1 MLTNRPG
8 FNVFGTSDAGCNSRR
23 CLERESLG
31 KAAQADRSFIHVRPV
46 QGLFFR
52 ALRGRPQNRPAK
64 NGKRSMRRQHAIG
77 RFASPAACL
86 PVVWTLLVSAVIG
99 FGPLGE
105 RGAAAATLYDPTVPV
120 NNLPDQQGWH
130 HGYFSPDFVV
140 DATTGVSG
148 GLLRMNSTADL
159 DDYAG
164 YFSYNPLNLAAP
176 ALPLSLDRT
185 PGFTLT
191 FRARIAA
198 EDHSGNPNRG
208 GFSFLVVT
216 DNNTKAL
223 ELAFHADRIFSYDSA
238 FLPDQVAPRATD
250 VMTRYDLTVV
260 GDNWSLSADSAPIL
274 SGPLVDYTGFPGLL
288 VPIINV
294 LIDPYERP
302 HTIFFGDDTTSA
314 GADVFLGEIALEP
327 VPEPASVVLVAG
339 LALSAGLVLLNRTA
353 KNRKRSKPGLRA
365 IGRFAAPATAFAI
378 VWNYF
383 GRRRRGVQINSRVLA
398 RCLLVATALGLAEPL
413 VASAADQ
420 PGGVESRATS
430 AVADQKFT
438 GPWNLA
444 ALKEPPKAEW
454 GEKKGLVQQVYY
466 QGEPWRGRP
475 TRVFAYY
482 GRPEEGQGPFPG
494 NGPFPA
500 MVLVHGGGGTAFAE
514 WVELWVKRGYAAL
527 AMDLGGCGPDK
538 QRLPDGGPAQDHP
551 AKFRAFQSDEEAREL
566 WSYHA
571 VAAVI
576 RGHSLLCSRPEVDPR
591 RIAVTGISWGGY
603 LTCIVA
609 GLDDRFRAAVPVYG
623 CGFLT
628 ENSTWLGEF
637 GKLGPE
643 QTARWAAFYDPSRY
657 LPQVRCPIFFVNGTN
672 DFAYPPDSYKKSVEA
687 VPGDKLVRIEVNM
700 PHGHQQGWA
709 PKEIGWFVDSVLLGG
724 DPLAKLGPIE
734 TAGDTVRAAIE
745 SKVRVVSGQL
755 HYTSDSGPWQKRKW
769 QSVAA
774 AVSQGRVEAPLPTA
788 RPLVYFL
795 SVADERGAT
804 VSTIQAELPQPPQA
818 KEANKVTQDLIRAI
832 DSALAKRWDESHG
845 IVQRYEDDATAS
857 WIHAVLHKIEG
868 DMGNSRYWY
877 RRAGKMECVDREP
890 YAELGDIRKQLA
902 GE

>member
-1 MLTNRPG
+1 MFHSWQVLNH
-8 FNVFGTSDAGCNSRR
+8 VGTPTAN
-23 CLERESLG
+23 
-31 KAAQADRSFIHVRPV
+31 DRSGLRPIGDG
-46 QGLFFR
+46 QWAAARLSKG
-52 ALRGRPQNRPAK
+52 RGP
-64 NGKRSMRRQHAIG
+64 GIG
-77 RFASPAACL
+77 RSGRAMLLLLVWALIGLGPAAKGA
-86 PVVWTLLVSAVIG
+86 SA
-99 FGPLGE
+99 
-105 RGAAAATLYDPTVPV
+105 ATTLYDPAVPV
-120 NNLPDQQGWH
+120 NNLPDQQGWYY
-130 HGYFSPDFVV
+130 GFFSPDLIV

-176 ALPLSLDRT
+176 ALPLSLNRM

-191 FRARIAA
+191 FHARIAA

-208 GFSFLVVT
+208 GFSFLIVT
-216 DNNTKAL
+216 DDNTKAL
-223 ELAFHADRIFSYDSA
+223 ELAFHTDRIFSYDSA
-238 FLPDQVAPRATD
+238 FLPDQVALRATD

-260 GDNWSLSADSAPIL
+260 GDTWSLAADASPIL

-314 GADVFLGEIALEP
+314 GADIYLGEITFEP
-327 VPEPASVVLVAG
+327 VPEPAALALLAG
-339 LALSAGLVLLNRTA
+339 LALCGGAM
-353 KNRKRSKPGLRA
+353 
-365 IGRFAAPATAFAI
+365 AFL
-378 VWNYF
+378 
-383 GRRRRGVQINSRVLA
+383 RRGGGITPRNCVLSGW
-398 RCLLVATALGLAEPL
+398 LLVVSAFSLIESSEAAEG
-413 VASAADQ
+413 Q
-420 PGGVESRATS
+420 R
-430 AVADQKFT
+430 FT

-444 ALKEPPKAEW
+444 ALKESPQAEW
-454 GEKKGLVQQVYY
+454 GEKKGVVQQVYY
-466 QGEPWRGRP
+466 QGEPWAGRP

-482 GRPEEGQGPFPG
+482 GRPEEGD
-494 NGPFPA
+494 GPFPA

-538 QRLPDGGPAQDHP
+538 QRLADGGPAQDHP
-551 AKFRAFQSDEEAREL
+551 AKFRPFATDDEARRL

-576 RGHSLLCSRPEVDPR
+576 RGHSLLRARPEVDPQ
-591 RIAVTGISWGGY
+591 RIGITGISWGGY

-609 GLDDRFRAAVPVYG
+609 GLDDRFRAAAPVYG
-623 CGFLT
+623 CGFLH

-637 GKLGPE
+637 AKLGPE
-643 QTARWAAFYDPSRY
+643 QTARWVAFYDPSRY

-672 DFAYPPDSYKKSVEA
+672 DFAYPLDSYKKSVAA
-687 VPGDKLVRIEVNM
+687 VPGETLVRIEVNM
-700 PHGHQQGWA
+700 PHGHQQGRA
-709 PKEIGWFVDSVLLGG
+709 PREIGLFFDSVLLGG
-724 DPLAKLGPIE
+724 DPLPKLGPLE
-734 TAGDTVRAAIE
+734 TIGGTARAAV
-745 SKVRVVSGQL
+745 SAKVRIVSAQL
-755 HYTSDSGPWQKRKW
+755 HYTTDTGPWQKRPW
-769 QSVAA
+769 RSVAA
-774 AVSQGRVEAPLPTA
+774 QVADGRIEAPLPA
-788 RPLVYFL
+788 ERPLVYYL

-818 KEANKVTQDLIRAI
+818 KESDKVTKELISAI
-832 DSALAKRWDESHG
+832 DLALAKRWDESHT

-877 RRAGKMECVDREP
+877 RRAGKMECVDLEP
-890 YAELGDIRKQLA
+890 YAELRDIRKQI
-902 GE
+902 ENR

>member
-1 MLTNRPG
+1 MGANHPG
-8 FNVFGTSDAGCNSRR
+8 FNFAGTSEAR
-23 CLERESLG
+23 CSLR
-31 KAAQADRSFIHVRPV
+31 K
-46 QGLFFR
+46 
-52 ALRGRPQNRPAK
+52 RPAK
-64 NGKRSMRRQHAIG
+64 AADAERRPLSRRPRLGWFHRALSVV
-77 RFASPAACL
+77 ALVAA
-86 PVVWTLLVSAVIG
+86 VVGL
-99 FGPLGE
+99 GPLGE
-105 RGAAAATLYDPTVPV
+105 GASAATTLYDPTVPV
-120 NNLPDQQGWH
+120 NNLPDQQGWYY
-130 HGYFSPDFVV
+130 GFFSPDLIV

-148 GLLRMNSTADL
+148 GMLRMNSTADL

-176 ALPLSLDRT
+176 ALPLSLNRA

-208 GFSFLVVT
+208 GFSFLIVT
-216 DNNTKAL
+216 DDNTKAL
-223 ELAFHADRIFSYDSA
+223 ELAFHTDRIFSYNSA
-238 FLPDQVAPRATD
+238 FLPDLIALRATD

-260 GDNWSLSADSAPIL
+260 GDHWSLAADATPIL

-314 GADVFLGEIALEP
+314 GADVYLGEITFEP
-327 VPEPASVVLVAG
+327 VPEPASIVLLAG
-339 LALSAGLVLLNRTA
+339 LALWGGAMVVL
-353 KNRKRSKPGLRA
+353 
-365 IGRFAAPATAFAI
+365 
-378 VWNYF
+378 
-383 GRRRRGVQINSRVLA
+383 RRNGGKSPRNRVLSGW
-398 RCLLVATALGLAEPL
+398 LLVAALLSMAEPCL
-413 VASAADQ
+413 AAAA
-420 PGGVESRATS
+420 ER
-430 AVADQKFT
+430 FT

-444 ALKEPPKAEW
+444 ALKEAPRAEW
-454 GEKKGLVQQVYY
+454 GEKKGLAQQVYY
-466 QGEPWRGRP
+466 QGEPWAGRP

-482 GRPEEGQGPFPG
+482 GRPDAGDGAG
-494 NGPFPA
+494 SGSGPFPA

-514 WVELWVKRGYAAL
+514 WVEHWVKRGYAAL

-538 QRLPDGGPAQDHP
+538 QRLPDGGPAQDHS
-551 AKFRAFQSDEEAREL
+551 AKFRPFQTDDEAREL

-576 RGHSLLCSRPEVDPR
+576 RGHSLLRTRPEVDPQ
-591 RIAVTGISWGGY
+591 RIGITGISWGGY

-623 CGFLT
+623 CGFLN

-637 GKLGPE
+637 AKLGPE
-643 QTARWAAFYDPSRY
+643 QTARWAALYDPSRY
-657 LPQVRCPIFFVNGTN
+657 LSQVRCPIFFVNGTN
-672 DFAYPPDSYKKSVEA
+672 DFAYPLDSYKKSIEA
-687 VPGDKLVRIEVNM
+687 VPGEKLVRIEVNM

-709 PKEIGWFVDSVLLGG
+709 PKEIGLFVDSVLRGG

-734 TAGDTVRAAIE
+734 TTGDTVRAALV
-745 SKVRVVSGQL
+745 SKVRVVSAQL
-755 HYTSDSGPWQKRKW
+755 HYTTDTGPWQKRTW
-769 QSVAA
+769 QTVSA
-774 AVSQGRVEAPLPTA
+774 AVAQGRVEATLPAA

-795 SVADERGAT
+795 SVADERGAM
-804 VSTIQAELPQPPQA
+804 VSTIQAELPQTPQPPQA
-818 KEANKVTQDLIRAI
+818 KELDKVTKQLISAI
-832 DSALAKRWDESHG
+832 DLALAKRWDESHS

-890 YAELGDIRKQLA
+890 YDELRDIRKQLA
-902 GE
+902 SE

>member
-1 MLTNRPG
+1 MVTKRPG
-8 FNVFGTSDAGCNSRR
+8 LNFAATSNAGCASLQKFGQGPFGNGADAAGEGIRR
-23 CLERESLG
+23 RPGLG
-31 KAAQADRSFIHVRPV
+31 WFP
-46 QGLFFR
+46 R
-52 ALRGRPQNRPAK
+52 ALSA
-64 NGKRSMRRQHAIG
+64 
-77 RFASPAACL
+77 FVLAAAML
-86 PVVWTLLVSAVIG
+86 GL
-99 FGPLGE
+99 GPLGE
-105 RGAAAATLYDPTVPV
+105 RGPAAAATTLYDPAVPI
-120 NNLPDQQGWH
+120 NNLPDQQGWYY
-130 HGYFSPDFVV
+130 GYFSPDLIV

-191 FRARIAA
+191 FHARIAA

-208 GFSFLVVT
+208 GFSFLIVT
-216 DNNTKAL
+216 DDNTKAL
-223 ELAFHADRIFSYDSA
+223 ELAFHTDRIFSYDSG
-238 FLPDQVAPRATD
+238 FLPDQIALRATD
-250 VMTRYDLTVV
+250 VMTRYDLTVI
-260 GDNWSLSADSAPIL
+260 GDNWSLAADSAPIL
-274 SGPLVDYTGFPGLL
+274 SGPLVDYTSFPGLL

-314 GADVFLGEIALEP
+314 GADVYLGEITFEP
-327 VPEPASVVLVAG
+327 VPEPASVALVAS
-339 LALSAGLVLLNRTA
+339 LALSAGIVLLG
-353 KNRKRSKPGLRA
+353 RKRPDKGIKHRA
-365 IGRFAAPATAFAI
+365 ITYCLLIATAA
-378 VWNYF
+378 
-383 GRRRRGVQINSRVLA
+383 A
-398 RCLLVATALGLAEPL
+398 AALSPSAEP
-413 VASAADQ
+413 SAA
-420 PGGVESRATS
+420 
-430 AVADQKFT
+430 VAGERFT

-454 GEKKGLVQQVYY
+454 GEKKGVVQQVFY

-475 TRVFAYY
+475 TRVFAYF
-482 GRPEEGQGPFPG
+482 GRPEASQGPAPS

-551 AKFRAFQSDEEAREL
+551 TKFRPFQTDDEAREL

-576 RGHSLLCSRPEVDPR
+576 RGHSLLRSRPEVDPQ
-591 RIAVTGISWGGY
+591 RIGITGISWGGY

-623 CGFLT
+623 CGFLN

-637 GKLGPE
+637 RKLGPE
-643 QTARWAAFYDPSRY
+643 QTARWVAFYDPSRY

-672 DFAYPPDSYKKSVEA
+672 DFAYPLDSYKKSVEA
-687 VPGDKLVRIEVNM
+687 VPSDKLVRIEVNM

-709 PKEIGWFVDSVLLGG
+709 PKEIGLFVDSVLLGA
-724 DPLAKLGPIE
+724 DPLPKLGPIE
-734 TAGDTVRAAIE
+734 TVGDTVRAAIE
-745 SKVRVVSGQL
+745 SKVPVVSGQL
-755 HYTSDSGPWQKRKW
+755 HYTTDSGPWQKRGW

-774 AVSQGRVEAPLPTA
+774 TIAQGRVEARLPTA

-804 VSTIQAELPQPPQA
+804 VTTIQAELPQPPQA
-818 KEANKVTQDLIRAI
+818 KEANKVTQDLINAI
-832 DSALAKRWDESHG
+832 DLALAKRWNESHS
-845 IVQRYEDDATAS
+845 IVQKYEDDTTAS

-877 RRAGKMECVDREP
+877 RRAGKMESVDREP
-890 YAELGDIRKQLA
+890 YAELRDIRKQLA
-902 GE
+902 GDEAE

>member
-1 MLTNRPG
+1 MRKQL
-8 FNVFGTSDAGCNSRR
+8 
-23 CLERESLG
+23 SLG
-31 KAAQADRSFIHVRPV
+31 RIAWLTTAFRVASIVLASA
-46 QGLFFR
+46 LF
-52 ALRGRPQNRPAK
+52 G
-64 NGKRSMRRQHAIG
+64 
-77 RFASPAACL
+77 
-86 PVVWTLLVSAVIG
+86 V
-99 FGPLGE
+99 GPLGE

-120 NNLPDQQGWH
+120 NNLPDQQGWYY
-130 HGYFSPDFVV
+130 GTFSPDFVV

-191 FRARIAA
+191 FHARIAA

-208 GFSFLVVT
+208 GFSVLVVT

-223 ELAFHADRIFSYDSA
+223 ELAFHTDRIFSYDSA
-238 FLPDQVAPRATD
+238 FLPDQIALRATD

-260 GDNWSLSADSAPIL
+260 GDNWSLAADASPIL

-314 GADVFLGEIALEP
+314 GADVYLGEMTLEP
-327 VPEPASVVLVAG
+327 VPEPASIVLLALVAFSAGVVL
-339 LALSAGLVLLNRTA
+339 LKRTA
-353 KNRKRSKPGLRA
+353 KNSNRFKRGLHA
-365 IGRFAAPATAFAI
+365 IGRVAAPAAAFAI
-378 VWNYF
+378 VWNHY
-383 GRRRRGVQINSRVLA
+383 GRRRREVRINSRGFPYW
-398 RCLLVATALGLAEPL
+398 LLVAAAMGLAVPL
-413 VASAADQ
+413 VASADDQ
-420 PGGVESRATS
+420 LGGVEPRAAS
-430 AVADQKFT
+430 ADDQKFT

-482 GRPEEGQGPFPG
+482 GRPEEGQGPSPG

-500 MVLVHGGGGTAFAE
+500 IVLVHGGGGTAFSE
-514 WVELWVKRGYAAL
+514 WVELWAKRGYAAL

-551 AKFRAFQSDEEAREL
+551 AKFRTFQSVEEAREL

-576 RGHSLLCSRPEVDPR
+576 RGHSLLRSRPEVDPQ

-623 CGFLT
+623 CGFLH

-643 QTARWAAFYDPSRY
+643 QTARWVAFYDPSRY
-657 LPQVRCPIFFVNGTN
+657 LPQVRCPIFFLNGTN
-672 DFAYPPDSYKKSVEA
+672 DFAYPLDSYKKSVEA
-687 VPGDKLVRIEVNM
+687 VPGDKLVRIQVNM

-709 PKEIGWFVDSVLLGG
+709 PKEIGLFVDSVLLGG
-724 DPLAKLGPIE
+724 DPLPKLGPIE
-734 TAGDTVRAAIE
+734 TVGDAARATIA

-755 HYTSDSGPWQKRKW
+755 HYTTDSGPWQKRTW

-774 AVSQGRVEAPLPTA
+774 KVSAEQVEAPLPAA

-795 SVADERGAT
+795 SVTDERGAT
-804 VSTIQAELPQPPQA
+804 VSTIQAELPQSPPA

-832 DSALAKRWDESHG
+832 DLALAKRWDESHS

-877 RRAGKMECVDREP
+877 RRAGKMESVDREP

>member
-1 MLTNRPG
+1 MVTDRPG
-8 FNVFGTSDAGCNSRR
+8 FNFVGTSDAHRSSRKS
-23 CLERESLG
+23 LE
-31 KAAQADRSFIHVRPV
+31 KAADANLGLVCRSPQPAGFRRVR
-46 QGLFFR
+46 
-52 ALRGRPQNRPAK
+52 
-64 NGKRSMRRQHAIG
+64 S
-77 RFASPAACL
+77 AAM
-86 PVVWTLLVSAVIG
+86 LVAAVIG
-99 FGPLGE
+99 TGLLGE
-105 RGAAAATLYDPTVPV
+105 KASAATTLYDPAVPV
-120 NNLPDQQGWH
+120 NNLPDQQGWYY
-130 HGYFSPDFVV
+130 GYFSPDLIV

-176 ALPLSLDRT
+176 ALPLSLNRA

-191 FRARIAA
+191 FHARIAA

-208 GFSFLVVT
+208 GFSFLIVT
-216 DNNTKAL
+216 DDATKAL
-223 ELAFHADRIFSYDSA
+223 ELAFHTDRIFSYDAS
-238 FLPDQVAPRATD
+238 FLPDQVALRATD

-260 GDNWSLSADSAPIL
+260 GDNWSLAADAATVL
-274 SGPLVDYTGFPGLL
+274 SGTLVDYTGFPGLL

-314 GADVFLGEIALEP
+314 GADVYLGEITFAP
-327 VPEPASVVLVAG
+327 VPEPASIVLLAG
-339 LALSAGLVLLNRTA
+339 LAFCGGAMILARRKNGRLSKSRLLLSSALLAAVLA
-353 KNRKRSKPGLRA
+353 SAEP
-365 IGRFAAPATAFAI
+365 FAA
-378 VWNYF
+378 
-383 GRRRRGVQINSRVLA
+383 
-398 RCLLVATALGLAEPL
+398 VAGE
-413 VASAADQ
+413 
-420 PGGVESRATS
+420 R
-430 AVADQKFT
+430 FT

-454 GEKKGLVQQVYY
+454 GEKKGVVQQVFY
-466 QGEPWRGRP
+466 QGEPWAGRP

-482 GRPEEGQGPFPG
+482 GRPEEGHGAFPG
-494 NGPFPA
+494 KGPFPA
-500 MVLVHGGGGTAFAE
+500 MVLVHGGGGAAFAE
-514 WVELWVKRGYAAL
+514 WVEHWVKRGYAAL

-551 AKFRAFQSDEEAREL
+551 AKFRPFQTDEEAREL

-576 RGHSLLCSRPEVDPR
+576 RGHSLLRTRPEVDPQR
-591 RIAVTGISWGGY
+591 VGITGISWGGY

-623 CGFLT
+623 CGYLH

-637 GKLGPE
+637 NKLGPE
-643 QTARWAAFYDPSRY
+643 QTARWVAFYDPSRY
-657 LPQVRCPIFFVNGTN
+657 LPGVRCPIFFVNGTN
-672 DFAYPPDSYKKSVEA
+672 DFAYPLDSFKKSVEA

-700 PHGHQQGWA
+700 PHSHQHGWS
-709 PKEIGWFVDSVLLGG
+709 PKEIGLFVDSVLLGG
-724 DPLAKLGPIE
+724 DSLPKLGPIE
-734 TAGDTVRAAIE
+734 TAGETARAAIA
-745 SKVRVVSGQL
+745 STVRIVSGQL
-755 HYTSDSGPWQKRKW
+755 HYTTDSGPWQKRAW

-774 AVSQGRVEAPLPTA
+774 TVADGRVEATLPAA

-818 KEANKVTQDLIRAI
+818 EETNKVTQELIGAI
-832 DSALAKRWDESHG
+832 DLALAKRWDESHS

-877 RRAGKMECVDREP
+877 RRAGKMEFVDREP
-890 YAELGDIRKQLA
+890 YAELRDIRKQLA
-902 GE
+902 NE